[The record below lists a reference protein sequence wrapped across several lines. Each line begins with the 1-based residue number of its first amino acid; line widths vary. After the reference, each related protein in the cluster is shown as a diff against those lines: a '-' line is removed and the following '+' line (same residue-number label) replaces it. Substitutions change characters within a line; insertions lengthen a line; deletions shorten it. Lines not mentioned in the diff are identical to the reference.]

1 MALSLFIPKLVQ
13 FHRFLKKIKD
23 LMRIDKG
30 FDAKANMGL
39 IQKGK
44 PGAPSLL
51 VCSKTGVRWCRLLG
65 QEVQESGCAREAATC
80 PWPLPANGLP
90 EERQV

>member
-1 MALSLFIPKLVQ
+1 
-13 FHRFLKKIKD
+13 
-23 LMRIDKG
+23 MRIDKG

-51 VCSKTGVRWCRLLG
+51 VCSKTGG
-65 QEVQESGCAREAATC
+65 EVVQTPGTGGAGKWTRQGGSNMPLALACK
-80 PWPLPANGLP
+80 WPA
-90 EERQV
+90 